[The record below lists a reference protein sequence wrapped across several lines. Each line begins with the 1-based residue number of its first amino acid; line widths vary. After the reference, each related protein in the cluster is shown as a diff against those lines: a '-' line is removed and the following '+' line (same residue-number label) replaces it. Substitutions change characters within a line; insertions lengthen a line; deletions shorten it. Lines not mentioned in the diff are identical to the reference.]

1 MTKHQIT
8 TVMKGIIP
16 TFIMQI
22 LEAIAILEASGGGGG
37 NQTVFKV
44 FSKVQSI

>member
-8 TVMKGIIP
+8 TVTKEIIP
-16 TFIMQI
+16 TFMMQI
-22 LEAIAILEASGGGGG
+22 LEAIAILEAKGGGG

-44 FSKVQSI
+44 FSI